1 MYTEKKAGEKI
12 KNAAQ
17 GLFTFATYG
26 LGMFI
31 GTLFSGYVA
40 DRYALS
46 AGHDWKSIWFVP
58 AVIAAGVLVYFVIFF
73 REKKEI
79 KQA

>member
-1 MYTEKKAGEKI
+1 LE
-12 KNAAQ
+12 
-17 GLFTFATYG
+17 
-26 LGMFI
+26 
-31 GTLFSGYVA
+31 
-40 DRYALS
+40 

-58 AVIAAGVLVYFVIFF
+58 AIIAAAVLVYFIVFF